1 MKLVPRGGMWQV
13 HFTDSSNARQRLS
26 TKVKVDNRLPDKGKA
41 LATLAGTEVMREHLL
56 GTVTLTEA
64 RKQAGNSVNLA
75 YALQKSMAD
84 RWSDQK
90 SARERRYLVNALVRD
105 IGYWPLKSVDYN
117 RLREYAKE
125 LEAAGDK
132 PATRNRK
139 MSTIHAAMADAKLR
153 GELDALPDF
162 PHFRE
167 NNIKERYLTPV
178 EEATLLKSMQDHA
191 APGDV
196 DAQYMLAMVPFLLDT
211 GLRAGETLLAPEQDL
226 GHSVWLPHGSTKSG
240 KGRTVPLTERA
251 RECLDRILASPVHAM
266 LRDRMGHRTMTSTFK
281 ASHWMGLRFRTACD
295 RAKLKGVTL
304 HTLRHTCASR
314 LVQAGV
320 SLYMV
325 RDWLGH
331 STITTTERY
340 AHLAPSSMD
349 VALAALET
357 RTAVV
362 QSLEATINAGNEP
375 PVLHDTDSGA
385 KLH

>member
-1 MKLVPRGGMWQV
+1 MKVVPRGGKWQV
-13 HFTDSSNARQRLS
+13 HFTDANNERQRLS
-26 TKVKVDNRLPDKGKA
+26 TGVSVDGRLPDKGKA
-41 LATLAGTEVMREHLL
+41 LASIAAAEKMREHLI
-56 GTVTLTEA
+56 GTVTLADA
-64 RKQAGNSVNLA
+64 RAQAGKSVTLA

-90 SARERRYLVNALVRD
+90 SARERRYVVNQLVRD
-105 IGYWPLKSVDYN
+105 VGYWPLKSIDYN
-117 RLREYAKE
+117 RLRDFGRE
-125 LEAAGDK
+125 LEAAGDA

-153 GELDALPDF
+153 GELAELPPF
-162 PHFRE
+162 PHWRE
-167 NNIKERYLTPV
+167 NNVKERYVSPV
-178 EEATLLKSMQDHA
+178 EEAVLLKSMADHA
-191 APGDV
+191 APGDA

-211 GLRAGETLLAPEQDL
+211 GLRASEAMLTPEQDL

-251 RECLDRILASPVHAM
+251 RECLNRILASPVHAY
-266 LRDRMGHRTMTSTFK
+266 LAERARNPAYSTT
-281 ASHWMGLRFRTACD
+281 HWMGLRFKTACQ
-295 RAKLKGVTL
+295 RAGLKGVTL

-340 AHLAPSSMD
+340 ANHVERHARLD
-349 VALAALET
+349 
-357 RTAVV
+357 
-362 QSLEATINAGNEP
+362 QSARAGM
-375 PVLHDTDSGA
+375 A
-385 KLH
+385 Q